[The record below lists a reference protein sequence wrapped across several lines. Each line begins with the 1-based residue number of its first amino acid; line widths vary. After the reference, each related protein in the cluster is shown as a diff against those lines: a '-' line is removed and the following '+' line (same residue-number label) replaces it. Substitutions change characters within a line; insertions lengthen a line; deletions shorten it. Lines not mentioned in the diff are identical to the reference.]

1 MPASQAQKAYGFPSL
16 ALHIRVPQNAC
27 MTLIGKLWEPP
38 AKAAVNRIAVAFLLA
53 FAFAN
58 FNCGSS
64 TGANDTRATPPGTRT
79 AADNSAANRTT
90 EGLIPQYGYEIVKTF
105 PHDPDAYTQ
114 GLVFNEGKFLESTGR
129 QGKSSL
135 RDVELETGKVLKK
148 VDVPTP
154 YFAEGITLLKGKIY
168 QLTWQHRTGFIYDA
182 TSFNKLG
189 EFKYEG
195 EGWGLTNDGDS
206 LILSDGTNQLRF
218 LDPANFQVRRTINVS
233 DKDIPVARLNELEF
247 VRGEI
252 YANVWTEDRIARI
265 DAKTGRVVGWIQ
277 LAGIM
282 PRGELNDDEAVLN
295 GIAYDQGQDRL
306 FVTGK
311 LWPKLFEIRIK

>member
-1 MPASQAQKAYGFPSL
+1 
-16 ALHIRVPQNAC
+16 
-27 MTLIGKLWEPP
+27 MTLIRTFSDLLPQT
-38 AKAAVNRIAVAFLLA
+38 ALRRITGTFLILLA
-53 FAFAN
+53 LAN
-58 FNCGSS
+58 LQCQTS
-64 TGANDTRATPPGTRT
+64 TGANDSRAAERRN
-79 AADNSAANRTT
+79 AADNSSKPAAD
-90 EGLIPQYGYEIVKTF
+90 GLVPQYGYEIVKTY

-129 QGKSSL
+129 SGKSSL
-135 RDVELETGKVLKK
+135 RDVELETGKVLKQ

-206 LILSDGTNQLRF
+206 LILSDGSNQLRF
-218 LDPANFQVRRTINVS
+218 LDPASFQVRKTISVS
-233 DKDIPVARLNELEF
+233 DKDIMVSRLNELEF

-282 PRGELNDDEAVLN
+282 PRSELNDDEAVLN

-311 LWPKLFEIRIK
+311 LWPKLFEIRLK